1 MSMLALNE
9 SLLKLFYRIFIRK
22 EKVEYDW
29 KVIQFIKYIQLP
41 VAISIH
47 QLPPNLRQQPQFLKQ
62 QGSLFTILHKKDDLE
77 LVKATKLKLM
87 LTDENTPKSFI
98 TVNIENDKIN
108 VNFSATY
115 KKGES
120 RGKARKHIKAL
131 LEDAEEIEIYDK
143 YLATVNNNNFDVW
156 SQINFPI
163 LKEILPQKNIK
174 IKIFCE
180 DWNDSRKAD
189 LKNLY
194 EGWTIEQ
201 SWNDKL
207 NRRFH
212 DRYIVTDKVEI
223 ILSSGLSNLNDGGK
237 DFTYIVKIRQ

>member
-9 SLLKLFYRIFIRK
+9 SLLRLFYRIFIRK

-41 VAISIH
+41 VAISVH
-47 QLPPNLRQQPQFLKQ
+47 QLSPNLHQPQFLKQ
-62 QGSLFTILHKKDDLE
+62 QGSLFTILQKDNDLE

-87 LTDENTPKSFI
+87 LTDKDTQNSFI
-98 TVNIENDKIN
+98 TVNIENDKIDI
-108 VNFSATY
+108 NFSATY

-120 RGKARKHIKAL
+120 KRKAREHIKAL
-131 LEDAEEIEIYDK
+131 LEDAKEIEIYDK
-143 YLATVNNNNFDVW
+143 YLARVNNGFDVW
-156 SQINFPI
+156 SQRNFPI
-163 LKEILPQKNIK
+163 LRKILPQKNIK

-180 DWNDSRKAD
+180 DWNNSREAD

-194 EGWTIEQ
+194 GGWAIEQ
-201 SWNDKL
+201 SWDNEL
-207 NRRFH
+207 NRKIH

-223 ILSSGLSNLNDGGK
+223 ILSSGLSNLDDRGK
-237 DFTYIVKIRQ
+237 DFTYIVKIR